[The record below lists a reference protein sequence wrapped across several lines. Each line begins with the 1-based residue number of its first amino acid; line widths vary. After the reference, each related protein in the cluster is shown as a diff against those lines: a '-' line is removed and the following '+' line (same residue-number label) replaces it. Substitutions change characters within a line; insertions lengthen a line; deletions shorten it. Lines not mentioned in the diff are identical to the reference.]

1 MHHRYKF
8 QISKLLKEAAVLL
21 RDPVMV
27 NRLMVSA
34 SGIWDANKQKFS
46 HLKDDFDIAL
56 RALSAYKKGV
66 YKKIPL
72 RSILMIIASL
82 IYFVN
87 PLDLVPD
94 FILGAGYLDDLALI
108 AYCFG
113 IIRKDLR
120 EFEEWEKATPKA
132 EGTTQP

>member
-1 MHHRYKF
+1 MHDRYKV
-8 QISKLLKEAAVLL
+8 QISKLLKEATVLL

-27 NRLMVSA
+27 NRLMGSA
-34 SGIWDANKQKFS
+34 SGLWDANKQKFA
-46 HLKDDFDIAL
+46 HLKGDFDVAL
-56 RALSAYKKGV
+56 RALAAYRKGV

-72 RSILMIIASL
+72 RSILMILASL
-82 IYFVN
+82 LYFVN

-94 FILGAGYLDDLALI
+94 FIVGAGYLDDLAMI

-120 EFEEWEKATPKA
+120 EFEEWEKTNADKKT
-132 EGTTQP
+132 E